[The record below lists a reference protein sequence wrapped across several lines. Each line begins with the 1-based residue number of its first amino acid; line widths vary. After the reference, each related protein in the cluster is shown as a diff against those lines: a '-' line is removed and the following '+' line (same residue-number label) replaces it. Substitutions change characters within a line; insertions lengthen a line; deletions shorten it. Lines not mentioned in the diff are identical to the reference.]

1 MKYII
6 IIIILELKVRKGK
19 KEGHVPRSIDKCT
32 IYPDNVDG
40 RTKSNTPGRDSGTSC
55 SNVDSGVASQE
66 EDEHEGNSPKLETL
80 KTEDAGDN
88 RMSRNNHEMRNNSEL
103 KEEKKR

>member
-1 MKYII
+1 M
-6 IIIILELKVRKGK
+6 
-19 KEGHVPRSIDKCT
+19 
-32 IYPDNVDG
+32 
-40 RTKSNTPGRDSGTSC
+40 
-55 SNVDSGVASQE
+55 ASQE

>member
-1 MKYII
+1 MKYSITN
-6 IIIILELKVRKGK
+6 ILELKTRKGK

-32 IYPDNVDG
+32 IYPDDVDG

-66 EDEHEGNSPKLETL
+66 EDEHEANSPNLETL
-80 KTEDAGDN
+80 KIKNAGVN
-88 RMSRNNHEMRNNSEL
+88 KTSRNNHEMKNDSDL

>member
-1 MKYII
+1 MKYSITT
-6 IIIILELKVRKGK
+6 ILELKVRNGK
-19 KEGHVPRSIDKCT
+19 KEGHVPRSLDKCN

-40 RTKSNTPGRDSGTSC
+40 RTKTNTPGRDSGTSC

-66 EDEHEGNSPKLETL
+66 EDEHEANSPNHETL
-80 KTEDAGDN
+80 KTEDAKNN
-88 RMSRNNHEMRNNSEL
+88 RISRNNHEIRNNSDL

>member
-1 MKYII
+1 MKYL
-6 IIIILELKVRKGK
+6 IIIILESKVRNGE
-19 KEGHVPRSIDKCT
+19 KERHVPRSIDKCT
-32 IYPDNVDG
+32 IYPENIDG
-40 RTKSNTPGRDSGTSC
+40 RIKTSTPGRDSGTSC

-66 EDEHEGNSPKLETL
+66 EDEHECNSPKLETL

-88 RMSRNNHEMRNNSEL
+88 RMSRNNHQMRNNSDI

>member
-1 MKYII
+1 MKYLITN
-6 IIIILELKVRKGK
+6 ILELKVRNGK

-40 RTKSNTPGRDSGTSC
+40 RTKTSTPGRDSGTSC

-66 EDEHEGNSPKLETL
+66 EDEQEGNSPKLETL
-80 KTEDAGDN
+80 KTEDAGDD
-88 RMSRNNHEMRNNSEL
+88 RMSRNNHQMRNNSDI

>member
-1 MKYII
+1 MKYLITT
-6 IIIILELKVRKGK
+6 ILELKTRNGK

-32 IYPDNVDG
+32 IYPENIDG
-40 RTKSNTPGRDSGTSC
+40 RTKTSTPGRDSGTSC

-66 EDEHEGNSPKLETL
+66 EDEHEANSPNLETL
-80 KTEDAGDN
+80 KIKNAGDN
-88 RMSRNNHEMRNNSEL
+88 RTSRNNHEMRNDSDP

>member
-1 MKYII
+1 MKYSINT
-6 IIIILELKVRKGK
+6 ILELKVRNGK

-32 IYPDNVDG
+32 IYPDNADDCS
-40 RTKSNTPGRDSGTSC
+40 KSNTPGRDSGTSC

-66 EDEHEGNSPKLETL
+66 EDEHEANSPNHETF
-80 KTEDAGDN
+80 KTEDAKDN
-88 RMSRNNHEMRNNSEL
+88 RMSRNNHEMRNNSDL